1 MVTRP
6 AAQMLTTSTMGTDV
20 SIPLNDAVER
30 GRRLVEAGACAYGRR
45 MRERVSRVLLVV
57 LGVIAVGAALLKVT
71 PSVEAQALLLPAR
84 GEPSASMVILLFSD
98 FQCPSCAKA
107 EATLKEVRD
116 AFPKDVQVIF
126 KHNPLPEHADA
137 PLAHELAVEAARQGK
152 FWEMHDLLFANQ
164 AKLKR
169 ADLDGYAQKLG
180 LDTQAVAKALDG
192 RTHRAVVERDLIEAR
207 GLGIT
212 GTPTIFLNGRRAA
225 GMPPASAMINVIKSL
240 LAGGDGT
247 EPAPVPMTTFD
258 LKGAPTKGPAD
269 APVTIVE
276 FSDFQCGF
284 CLRANSTVAQ
294 ILAKYQGKVRLV
306 FKHYPLVE
314 LHRDAPFGHRAALAA
329 HEQGKFWEMHDRL
342 FANQR
347 AMSRQDILAHAGTL
361 GLDMTK
367 FMADLDGPRLQA
379 VLDRDLGEGRKVGV
393 EGTPTFFINGTA
405 LVGAQPIDAF
415 VRVIDKA
422 LADAAAP
429 AAATAPR

>member
-1 MVTRP
+1 
-6 AAQMLTTSTMGTDV
+6 
-20 SIPLNDAVER
+20 
-30 GRRLVEAGACAYGRR
+30 
-45 MRERVSRVLLVV
+45 MRDRAFRQILVV
-57 LGVIAVGAALLKVT
+57 LGAIVLGAALPWAVLPWAPNFV
-71 PSVEAQALLLPAR
+71 SAQQATMLPAR
-84 GEPSASMVILLFSD
+84 GEPTAPMVILLFSD
-98 FQCPSCAKA
+98 FQCDNCAKA
-107 EATLKEVRD
+107 EATLKEVRE

-126 KHNPLPEHADA
+126 KHSPLPIHADA

-180 LDTQAVAKALDG
+180 LDMPAVAKALDG
-192 RTHRAVVERDLIEAR
+192 RTHRALVERDLAEAR
-207 GLGIT
+207 ALGVT
-212 GTPTIFLNGRRAA
+212 GTPTLYLNGRRAA
-225 GMPPASAMINVIKSL
+225 GVPPASAMINVIKSL

-258 LKGAPTKGPAD
+258 LTGAPTKGPAE

-284 CLRANSTVAQ
+284 CLRVNSTVAQ
-294 ILAKYQGKVRLV
+294 VLERYKGKVRLV

-314 LHRDAPFGHRAALAA
+314 LHPAAPSGHRAALAA
-329 HEQGKFWEMHDRL
+329 HEQGKFWEMHDRI

-347 AMSRQDILAHAGTL
+347 AMTRQDLLGHAGAL

-379 VLDRDLGEGRKVGV
+379 VLDRDLAEGRKVGV

-405 LVGAQPIDAF
+405 VVGSQPLDAF
-415 VRVIDKA
+415 VKVIDKA
-422 LADAAAP
+422 LAAASAPTPAAP
-429 AAATAPR
+429 R

>member
-1 MVTRP
+1 MRVRVIRMILV
-6 AAQMLTTSTMGTDV
+6 ALV
-20 SIPLNDAVER
+20 AVA
-30 GRRLVEAGACAYGRR
+30 LGA
-45 MRERVSRVLLVV
+45 V
-57 LGVIAVGAALLKVT
+57 LLKVT
-71 PSVEAQALLLPAR
+71 PAVEAQSLLLPPR

-107 EATLKEVRD
+107 EETLKEVRE

-126 KHNPLPEHADA
+126 KHSPLPDHPDA
-137 PLAHELAVEAARQGK
+137 PLAHELAVEAGRQGK

-164 AKLKR
+164 QKLKR

-180 LDTQAVAKALDG
+180 LDMQAVAKALDG
-192 RTHRAVVERDLIEAR
+192 RTHRPLIERDLTEGR

-212 GTPTIFLNGRRAA
+212 STPTIFLNGRRAA

-240 LAGGDGT
+240 LGGGDGT
-247 EPAPVPMTTFD
+247 EPAQVPMTTFD
-258 LKGAPTKGPAD
+258 LTGAPTKGPAN

-284 CLRANSTVAQ
+284 CLRVNSTVAQ
-294 ILAKYQGKVRLV
+294 LLAKYPDKVRLV

-314 LHRDAPFGHRAALAA
+314 LHKDAPFGHRAALAA

-347 AMSRQDILAHAGTL
+347 AMSRQDILGHAGAL
-361 GLDMTK
+361 GLDMTR
-367 FMADLDGPRLQA
+367 FIADLDGPRMQA
-379 VLDRDLGEGRKVGV
+379 ILDRDLGEGRKVGV
-393 EGTPTFFINGTA
+393 EGTPTFFINGTP
-405 LVGAQPIDAF
+405 LVGSQPLEAF

-422 LADAAAP
+422 LASPSPAAP
-429 AAATAPR
+429 ATPR